1 MSVMIGLRIK
11 VDPAR
16 FLEVASGSAE
26 RLQGISEKA
35 KSMGCLSHRFYGGDG
50 EVLAV
55 DEWETREGFLEF
67 FGSTPQIGE
76 LMGEAGVSEQ
86 PTPLFWTEL
95 DTPDRF

>member
-16 FLEVASGSAE
+16 FLEVANGDTE
-26 RLQGISEKA
+26 RLVAISNKA
-35 KSMGCLSHRFYGGDG
+35 KGMGALAHRFYGGDG
-50 EVLAV
+50 EVLVV
-55 DEWETREGFLEF
+55 DEWESKEQFLEF

-76 LMGEAGVSEQ
+76 MMGEAGVTEQ

-95 DTPDRF
+95 DTPDKF